1 MGCCNALPEAHAE
14 IMCLLRR
21 FLQKHIQRACVHMT
35 AGKRTKAPSGIAQGR
50 LPNAVTLAL
59 GRNLRHFR
67 EQAGLTQVE
76 LAFDAE
82 VERSRI
88 SKIERGHINPS
99 LLTLATLCYCLKIT
113 LPALFGDIKET
124 LAPSW
129 KGGTLRRSNQAIL
142 GEPMKKRSRSGTL

>member
-1 MGCCNALPEAHAE
+1 
-14 IMCLLRR
+14 
-21 FLQKHIQRACVHMT
+21 MT
-35 AGKRTKAPSGIAQGR
+35 AGTRIKKPSIGARGK
-50 LPNAVTLAL
+50 LPNPVTLAL

-99 LLTLATLCYCLKIT
+99 LLTLATLCYCLEIT
-113 LPALFGDIKET
+113 LPALFEGVKET

-129 KGGTLRRSNQAIL
+129 KGGALRRSNQAVL
-142 GEPMKKRSRSGTL
+142 GPPPRKSRARR

>member
-1 MGCCNALPEAHAE
+1 
-14 IMCLLRR
+14 
-21 FLQKHIQRACVHMT
+21 MT
-35 AGKRTKAPSGIAQGR
+35 AGTRTKTPSGTTRGT

-113 LPALFGDIKET
+113 LPTLFEGVKET

-129 KGGTLRRSNQAIL
+129 KGGELRRSNQAVL
-142 GEPMKKRSRSGTL
+142 GASSEKPRSRR

>member
-1 MGCCNALPEAHAE
+1 MP
-14 IMCLLRR
+14 
-21 FLQKHIQRACVHMT
+21 
-35 AGKRTKAPSGIAQGR
+35 AGAKSRKQLGNTRGR

-59 GRNLRHFR
+59 GQKVKQYRALK
-67 EQAGLTQVE
+67 GLTQVE

-99 LLTLATLCYCLKIT
+99 LLTLATLCYCLDIT
-113 LPALFGDIKET
+113 LPTLFDGVDET

-129 KGGTLRRSNQAIL
+129 KGGPLRRSNQAVL
-142 GEPMKKRSRSGTL
+142 VPALQKVRPKKI

>member
-1 MGCCNALPEAHAE
+1 
-14 IMCLLRR
+14 
-21 FLQKHIQRACVHMT
+21 MT
-35 AGKRTKAPSGIAQGR
+35 AGEQLKTPTAPQSF

-59 GRNLRHFR
+59 GQRVRYFR
-67 EQAGLTQVE
+67 EHSGMTQVE

-113 LPALFGDIKET
+113 LPELFEGMHET
-124 LAPSW
+124 LAPTW
-129 KGGTLRRSNQAIL
+129 DGGQPRRVNQAVL
-142 GEPMKKRSRSGTL
+142 GVRAEKASQRR

>member
-1 MGCCNALPEAHAE
+1 
-14 IMCLLRR
+14 
-21 FLQKHIQRACVHMT
+21 MT
-35 AGKRTKAPSGIAQGR
+35 AGNGTKTPSGIARGT

-59 GRNLRHFR
+59 GRNLRYFR

-113 LPALFGDIKET
+113 LPTLFDGIKET

-129 KGGTLRRSNQAIL
+129 KGGELRRSNQAVL
-142 GEPMKKRSRSGTL
+142 GASSEKVRGHR

>member
-1 MGCCNALPEAHAE
+1 
-14 IMCLLRR
+14 
-21 FLQKHIQRACVHMT
+21 MT
-35 AGKRTKAPSGIAQGR
+35 APPRTKKNAGVRGA

-59 GRNLRHFR
+59 GGNLRRFR
-67 EQAGLTQVE
+67 EEAGMTQVE

-99 LLTLATLCYCLKIT
+99 LLTLATLCYCLEIT
-113 LPALFGDIKET
+113 LPKLFEGVKDT

-129 KGGTLRRSNQAIL
+129 KGGALRRSNQPIL
-142 GEPMKKRSRSGTL
+142 GLPLKKARRG

>member
-1 MGCCNALPEAHAE
+1 M
-14 IMCLLRR
+14 
-21 FLQKHIQRACVHMT
+21 HMT
-35 AGKRTKAPSGIAQGR
+35 SGTRTKKPTGGVR
-50 LPNAVTLAL
+50 GMLPNAVTLAL
-59 GRNLRHFR
+59 GQNLRHFR
-67 EQAGLTQVE
+67 EEAGLTQVE

-113 LPALFGDIKET
+113 LPTLFDGVKDT

-129 KGGTLRRSNQAIL
+129 KGGALRRTNQAVL
-142 GEPMKKRSRSGTL
+142 GVPPNRARVHR